1 MICGLEMVGCCT
13 LLNFLPNWRK
23 AWASELDQWHY
34 PNDSVFIQIIIINDL
49 TFSLFC
55 FVLVP

>member
-1 MICGLEMVGCCT
+1 MVGCCT